1 MSVALMQRIHQE
13 NRSLAQATQEFLAT
27 TANERFAQAQQQ
39 AAELRAF
46 QQKLEQETN
55 DFLAA
60 TAEERIAK
68 AQKQRQD
75 LSQFRQDLF
84 MSVIGVPVR

>member
-39 AAELRAF
+39 ASELRAF

-60 TAEERIAK
+60 TAKNRIAN
-68 AQKQRQD
+68 AQQQAAELRAFQQKLEQE
-75 LSQFRQDLF
+75 
-84 MSVIGVPVR
+84 